1 MKLLSRLFGWLLSW
15 GVDRYAHMSITMVI
29 SSVMLVAFCWLT
41 WWASLAISVLV
52 TLACIVVKDFAID
65 AEADM
70 VDVVFGLIGAAIAWV
85 VWTLAV
91 IMY

>member
-1 MKLLSRLFGWLLSW
+1 MRELSRIFGWLLGW
-15 GVDRYAHMSITMVI
+15 GVDRFAHMSIAMVI
-29 SSVMLVAFCWLT
+29 ASVMLVAFCWLT

-65 AEADM
+65 AKADL
-70 VDVVFGLIGAAIAWV
+70 VDVVFGLIGALLAWAVWVLAI
-85 VWTLAV
+85 